1 MSNRLWTGG
10 ADGVN
15 VHVFTIRYI
24 GYFSITPQKLKG
36 FAMDEFDIK
45 KEIHLIVDELVLA
58 IDGLFLSVCKISEMT
73 TQFLDLTLL
82 NKIKRENETLI
93 DKVFDVKA
101 SVEQKK
107 QNEQKGN
114 RLKGGGYQC

>member
-1 MSNRLWTGG
+1 M
-10 ADGVN
+10 
-15 VHVFTIRYI
+15 
-24 GYFSITPQKLKG
+24 
-36 FAMDEFDIK
+36 
-45 KEIHLIVDELVLA
+45 IVDELVLA

-101 SVEQKK
+101 SVEQKNK
-107 QNEQKGN
+107 MNKKVIDLRGRISMLIDKKWVMTFELN
-114 RLKGGGYQC
+114 VINA